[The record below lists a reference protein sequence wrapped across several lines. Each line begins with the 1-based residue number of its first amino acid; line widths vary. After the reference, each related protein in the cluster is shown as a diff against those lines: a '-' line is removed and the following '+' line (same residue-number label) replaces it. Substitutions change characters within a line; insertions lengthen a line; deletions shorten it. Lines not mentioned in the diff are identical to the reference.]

1 MYFLFLRYV
10 NTVMVEDLQTEQ
22 KWHFLCSSWLA
33 VDIDDCTV
41 EKVFPVASETDMKGF
56 RWVHYLSISFEKEYL
71 KMHLKDFPFCS
82 NLFFM
87 KTTTDF
93 CDGHI
98 WYSVVSR
105 PPSSNFTRVQRVSC
119 CFSVLLCSML
129 TSIMFYGI
137 PTDPSEQTM
146 DMGMAQN
153 NDIIMYT
160 ALQKFGNTPGK
171 VWFWTISA

>member
-1 MYFLFLRYV
+1 M
-10 NTVMVEDLQTEQ
+10 VMVEDLQTEQ

-41 EKVFPVASETDMKGF
+41 EKVFPVASEADMKGF
-56 RWVHYLSISFEKEYL
+56 RWAHTSRSVAFEKDYL
-71 KMHLKDFPFCS
+71 KMQLKDCPFCS

-105 PPSSNFTRVQRVSC
+105 PPSSSFTRVQRVSC

-153 NDIIMYT
+153 NDIIIYDCHT
-160 ALQKFGNTPGK
+160 DVKWYGNK
-171 VWFWTISA
+171 YLSVLW